1 MICGMEIRPVRPPD
15 LDRLIDIDG
24 TIESHDYL
32 HVDHSGDGF
41 AGAWRIEKR
50 PLREKKMERN
60 QPGDETQFL
69 LRQIATGAEEG
80 LALLAEHDGINV
92 AVLVARQDPEFGA
105 LRLVDIRVDFEHRRQ
120 ALGSAMVYK
129 VIAQARERQLR
140 AVAAETRTD
149 NFPAAQFLVKC
160 GFELAGLDSRRR
172 TNHDLVKEAVTL
184 FWYASLD

>member
-1 MICGMEIRPVRPPD
+1 MRGMEIRPVRPPD

-32 HVDHSGDGF
+32 HVDRSGEGF
-41 AGAWRIEKR
+41 AGSWKIEKR

-60 QPGDETQFL
+60 QPSDETLFL
-69 LRQIATGAEEG
+69 LRQVTSGAEEG
-80 LALLAEHDGINV
+80 LALLAEHEGINV
-92 AVLVARQDPEFGA
+92 AVLVARHDPQFGT
-105 LRLVDIRVDFEHRRQ
+105 LRIEDVRVDFEHRRQ

-129 VIAQARERQLR
+129 VIAEARERQLR
-140 AVAAETRTD
+140 AVSAETRTD
-149 NFPAAQFLVKC
+149 NFPAAQFFTKC
-160 GFELAGLDSRRR
+160 GFDLAGLDSRRM

>member
-1 MICGMEIRPVRPPD
+1 MEIRPVRPPD

-32 HVDHSGDGF
+32 HVDRSGEGV
-41 AGAWRIEKR
+41 GGTWRIEKR
-50 PLREKKMERN
+50 ALREKKMDRN
-60 QPGDETQFL
+60 QPSDETQFL
-69 LRQIATGAEEG
+69 LRQIASGAEEG
-80 LALLAEHDGINV
+80 VALLAEHDGINV
-92 AVLVARQDPEFGA
+92 AVLVAQHEPEFGT
-105 LRLVDIRVDFEHRRQ
+105 LRIQDIRVDFEHRRQ

-129 VIAQARERQLR
+129 VIAEARERQLR

-149 NFPAAQFLVKC
+149 NFPAAQFFVKC
-160 GFELAGLDSRRR
+160 GFELSGLDSRRL

>member
-1 MICGMEIRPVRPPD
+1 MEIRPVRPPD

-32 HVDHSGDGF
+32 HVDRSGEGV
-41 AGAWRIEKR
+41 AGSWRIEKR
-50 PLREKKMERN
+50 PLREKRMDRN

-69 LRQIATGAEEG
+69 LRQVTTGAEDG
-80 LALLAEHDGINV
+80 LALLAEHEGINV
-92 AVLVARQDPEFGA
+92 AVLVARVEPQLGTLRIQD
-105 LRLVDIRVDFEHRRQ
+105 VRVDFEHRRQ
-120 ALGSAMVYK
+120 ALGSAMAYK
-129 VIAQARERQLR
+129 VIAEARERQLR

-149 NFPAAQFLVKC
+149 NFPAAQFFVKC
-160 GFELAGLDSRRR
+160 GFDLSGLDCRRM